1 MCIVACFVLVLTC
14 TACAGPSIFPEIPL
28 STTSPILADPIF
40 MAIDETTNRGY
51 VINSNNTV
59 AFAGASLLVLDLTN
73 PLAPQTLRAV
83 SLLNFSGQGYLDK
96 AAKKLSLP

>member
-51 VINSNNTV
+51 LINSNNTV
-59 AFAGASLLVLDLTN
+59 EFAGASLMVLDLTN
-73 PLAPQTLRAV
+73 PIAPKTLKAA
-83 SLLNFSGQGYLDK
+83 SLKHYSGQVFLGK
-96 AAKKLSLP
+96 PPNKL